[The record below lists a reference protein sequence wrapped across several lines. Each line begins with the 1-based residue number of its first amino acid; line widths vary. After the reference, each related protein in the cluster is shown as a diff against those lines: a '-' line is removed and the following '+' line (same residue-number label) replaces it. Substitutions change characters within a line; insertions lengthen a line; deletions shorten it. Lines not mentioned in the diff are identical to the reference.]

1 MSWITVTVQGQPVR
15 VAIVRSGNGAWVSLD
30 GVVKKIAAESAS
42 GSAAPAAAER
52 EIRAPMTGRVV
63 RVAAK
68 AGDSVKARDPL
79 VVLEA
84 MKMEYRLTAPRDG
97 VVESVSCG
105 EGERVDLGRVLV
117 TLKP

>member
-1 MSWITVTVQGQPVR
+1 MSWITVIVDGRPRR
-15 VAIVRSGNGAWVSLD
+15 VAVVRSGGGAWVSLD
-30 GVVKKIAAESAS
+30 GVVARVVPESTAA
-42 GSAAPAAAER
+42 SAAPASVER
-52 EIRAPMTGRVV
+52 EVRAPMTGRVV
-63 RVAAK
+63 KVAVAAG
-68 AGDSVKARDPL
+68 AAVKAREPL

-97 VVESVSCG
+97 VVETVTCA